1 MYMNR
6 NTKGIYKIDFMIQF
20 YKALSVSLYKL
31 INLLSKNIIGNS
43 KFTFKIYFAVIVY

>member
-1 MYMNR
+1 MYINR
-6 NTKGIYKIDFMIQF
+6 DTKGTYKIDFMIQF
-20 YKALSVSLYKL
+20 YKMLSLCKL